1 MNPGNRLAAQAAAI
15 MLAAFDAYLARFA
28 EVTGRAKGRFETR
41 DWRGAQ
47 TDVAVRLAL
56 YPEHVN
62 AVLGDL
68 GRALGP
74 HVFDASVWAAA
85 RECYASL
92 VVGRDD
98 CGVAETFFNSV
109 TRRIFTTVGVDPR
122 IEFLASSLGTGDSTV
137 EPCPEPRPIFRTI
150 TAPHVDEALV
160 RELLGAFSWGVPY
173 RNLGEAAVRVAAAMR
188 AGLAELGAEWV
199 TAHGVAVELLDSV
212 FYRNKGAYLVGRLR
226 RGEGSIS
233 ADAVGEQSTEVV
245 ALVLALL
252 NTERGI
258 VVDAVLMSADEAS
271 VVFGF
276 SWTYFRAATNRPR
289 AVVEFLHSIMPHK
302 RVDELYT
309 SIGHNKHGKTELY
322 RGLVRHL
329 AESDACFER
338 AEGDEGLVMSVFA
351 LPSFNVVFKII
362 KDTFGQPKTTT
373 RRAVMDKYRLVFSR
387 DRVGRLAD
395 AQDFEHLAFPAS
407 RFPEP
412 LLAHLLE
419 TAGESVR
426 VEGDQVVLVHCYTER
441 RVTPLNL
448 FLKRAA
454 AGAAREA
461 IVEYG
466 NAIKDLAGA
475 NIFTGDMLP
484 KNFGVSRHGRVIFY
498 DYDELTLLTEC
509 NFRRLPR
516 ASDLDEEMAAEP
528 WFYVGEHDVFP
539 EEWAAFLVPPGELRD
554 VFLAAHADLLGIDFW
569 REMQERQRAGEM
581 PDVFPYRPERRL
593 AWD

>member
-1 MNPGNRLAAQAAAI
+1 MDRGNRLATQAAAT

-28 EVTGRAKGRFETR
+28 EVTGRAKERFEAR

-47 TDVAVRLAL
+47 ADVAERLAL
-56 YPEHVN
+56 YTEHVK
-62 AVLGDL
+62 AALDDLPRVLGP
-68 GRALGP
+68 RAT
-74 HVFDASVWAAA
+74 DAPLWAAA
-85 RECYASL
+85 RECFASL
-92 VVGRDD
+92 AVGRDD

-109 TRRIFTTVGVDPR
+109 TRRIFATVGVDPR
-122 IEFLASSLGTGDSTV
+122 TEFLASSQSPTHSTIR
-137 EPCPEPRPIFRTI
+137 PSPESRPIFRTI
-150 TAPHVDEALV
+150 TAPHVDEPLV
-160 RELLGAFSWGVPY
+160 RELFGAFSWGVPY
-173 RNLGEAAVRVAAAMR
+173 RNLDEAVVRVAAAMR
-188 AGLAELGAEWV
+188 AGLAEQGAEWV
-199 TAHGVAVELLDSV
+199 AAHGVTVELLDSV
-212 FYRNKGAYLVGRLR
+212 FYRNKGAYLVGRVR
-226 RGEGSIS
+226 GGEGSVS
-233 ADAVGEQSTEVV
+233 PEVV
-245 ALVLALL
+245 PLVVALL

-258 VVDAVLMSADEAS
+258 VVDAVLLSADEAS

-276 SWTYFRAATNRPR
+276 SWTYFRVATSRPR
-289 AVVEFLHSIMPHK
+289 AVVEFLHSIMPLK

-309 SIGHNKHGKTELY
+309 AIGHNKHGKTELY
-322 RGLVRHL
+322 RGLVRHM
-329 AESDACFER
+329 AETDACFER

-373 RRAVMDKYRLVFSR
+373 RRAVMGKYRLVFLR

-395 AQDFEHLAFPAS
+395 AQLFEHLAFPAN

-448 FLKRAA
+448 FLKRAEPA
-454 AGAAREA
+454 EARDA
-461 IVEYG
+461 VVEYG
-466 NAIKDLAGA
+466 NAIKDLAAA

-516 ASDLDEEMAAEP
+516 ASNLDDEMAAEP
-528 WFYVGEHDVFP
+528 WFYVGEHDIFP

-554 VFLAAHADLLGIDFW
+554 VFLTSHADLLGIDFW
-569 REMQERQRAGEM
+569 CEMQERQRAGEI

>member
-1 MNPGNRLAAQAAAI
+1 MESGNRLATQAAAT
-15 MLAAFDAYLARFA
+15 MLAAFDDYLARFA
-28 EVTGRAKGRFETR
+28 EVTGRAQERFEGR
-41 DWRGAQ
+41 DWRGTQA
-47 TDVAVRLAL
+47 DVTERLAM
-56 YPEHVN
+56 YTVHVK
-62 AVLGDL
+62 AALDELPRV
-68 GRALGP
+68 LGP
-74 HVFDASVWAAA
+74 HVSDATVWTAA

-92 VVGRDD
+92 VAGRDD

-109 TRRIFTTVGVDPR
+109 TRRIFGTVGVDLR
-122 IEFLASSLGTGDSTV
+122 TEFLASTATHPSASPTAAG
-137 EPCPEPRPIFRTI
+137 PPIFRTI
-150 TAPHVDEALV
+150 SAPRVDDSLV

-173 RNLGEAAVRVAAAMR
+173 RNLGEAVARVAAAMR
-188 AGLAELGAEWV
+188 QGLAEQGAEWATARGV
-199 TAHGVAVELLDSV
+199 TVEMLDSV
-212 FYRNKGAYLVGRLR
+212 FYRNKGAYLVGRVR
-226 RGEGSIS
+226 RGDSSPG
-233 ADAVGEQSTEVV
+233 ADAVGERSTEVV
-245 ALVLALL
+245 PLVLALL

-258 VVDAVLMSADEAS
+258 VVDAVLLSADEAS
-271 VVFGF
+271 IVFGF
-276 SWTYFRAATNRPR
+276 SWTYFRVATNRPR

-322 RGLVRHL
+322 RGLVRHM
-329 AESDACFER
+329 AETDACFEI

-373 RRAVMDKYRLVFSR
+373 RRAVMDKYRLVFLR

-395 AQDFEHLAFPAS
+395 AQVFEHLAFPVS
-407 RFPEP
+407 RFPE
-412 LLAHLLE
+412 LLLTHLLN
-419 TAGESVR
+419 TAAESVR
-426 VEGDQVVLVHCYTER
+426 VEGDQLVLMHCYTER

-448 FLKRAA
+448 FLKRAD

-461 IVEYG
+461 VVEYG
-466 NAIKDLAGA
+466 NAIKDLAAA

-516 ASDLDEEMAAEP
+516 ASALDEEIAAEP

-539 EEWAAFLVPPGELRD
+539 EEWPAFLVPPGELRD
-554 VFLAAHADLLGIDFW
+554 AFLAAHADLLRIDFW
-569 REMQERQRAGEM
+569 REMQERQRAGEI

>member
-1 MNPGNRLAAQAAAI
+1 MDRGNRLATQAAAT
-15 MLAAFDAYLARFA
+15 MLAAFDVYLAQFA
-28 EVTGRAKGRFETR
+28 EVTGRAKERFEAR

-47 TDVAVRLAL
+47 ADVTERLAM
-56 YPEHVN
+56 YTAHVK
-62 AVLGDL
+62 AALGDL
-68 GRALGP
+68 PHVLGP
-74 HVFDASVWAAA
+74 HASDASVWTAA
-85 RECYASL
+85 RECFASL
-92 VVGRDD
+92 VAGRDD

-109 TRRIFTTVGVDPR
+109 TRRIFATVGVDPR
-122 IEFLASSLGTGDSTV
+122 TEFLASSLGTHNSTV
-137 EPCPEPRPIFRTI
+137 RQSPESRPIFRTI
-150 TAPHVDEALV
+150 TTPRVDEALV
-160 RELLGAFSWGVPY
+160 RELLGAFSWDVPY
-173 RNLGEAAVRVAAAMR
+173 RNLDEATVRVAAAMR
-188 AGLAELGAEWV
+188 AGLAEQSAEWV
-199 TAHGVAVELLDSV
+199 TEHGVTVELLDSV
-212 FYRNKGAYLVGRLR
+212 FFRNKGAYLVGRVRL
-226 RGEGSIS
+226 GEG
-233 ADAVGEQSTEVV
+233 TEVV
-245 ALVLALL
+245 PLVLALL

-258 VVDAVLMSADEAS
+258 VVDAVLLSADEAS

-276 SWTYFRAATNRPR
+276 SWTYFRAASDRPR
-289 AVVEFLHSIMPHK
+289 AVVEFLHSIMPLK

-309 SIGHNKHGKTELY
+309 AIGHNKHGKTELY
-322 RGLVRHL
+322 RGLVRHM

-373 RRAVMDKYRLVFSR
+373 RRAVMDKYRLVFLR

-395 AQDFEHLAFPAS
+395 AQVFEHLAFPAS

-426 VEGDQVVLVHCYTER
+426 VEGDEVVLVHCYTER

-448 FLKRAA
+448 FLKRAV
-454 AGAAREA
+454 AGAARDA

-466 NAIKDLAGA
+466 NAIKELAGA

-509 NFRRLPR
+509 NFRRLPS
-516 ASDLDEEMAAEP
+516 ASNLDEEMAAEP

-554 VFLAAHADLLGIDFW
+554 VFLSSHADLLDIDFW
-569 REMQERQRAGEM
+569 HEMQERQRAGEM

-593 AWD
+593 AWGA

>member
-1 MNPGNRLAAQAAAI
+1 MAPGNRLASKAAAT
-15 MLAAFDAYLARFA
+15 MLAEFDAYLARFA
-28 EVTGRAKGRFETR
+28 EVTGRAKARFEAR

-47 TDVAVRLAL
+47 ADVAERLAL
-56 YPEHVN
+56 YTEHVK
-62 AVLGDL
+62 AALGDL
-68 GRALGP
+68 PRVLGR
-74 HVFDASVWAAA
+74 HVSDSSVWTAA
-85 RECYASL
+85 RECYAL
-92 VVGRDD
+92 LIVGRDD

-109 TRRIFTTVGVDPR
+109 TRRILTTVGADPMT
-122 IEFLASSLGTGDSTV
+122 EFLAPSLGTGRSTV
-137 EPCPEPRPIFRTI
+137 RQSSESRPIFRTI
-150 TAPHVDEALV
+150 AARHVNEALV
-160 RELLGAFSWGVPY
+160 RELLGSFSWGVPY
-173 RNLGEAAVRVAAAMR
+173 RNLDDAVVRIAAAVR
-188 AGLAELGAEWV
+188 AGLAEQGAEWV
-199 TAHGVAVELLDSV
+199 TAHGVTVELLDSV
-212 FYRNKGAYLVGRLR
+212 FYRNKGAYLVGRVR
-226 RGEGSIS
+226 H
-233 ADAVGEQSTEVV
+233 GEQSTEVV
-245 ALVLALL
+245 PLVLALL

-258 VVDAVLMSADEAS
+258 VVDAVLLSADEAS

-276 SWTYFRAATNRPR
+276 SWTYFRAATDRPR

-322 RGLVRHL
+322 RGLVRHM
-329 AESDACFER
+329 AESDASFER

-373 RRAVMDKYRLVFSR
+373 RRAVMDKYRLVFLR

-395 AQDFEHLAFPAS
+395 AQVFEHLAFPAS

-426 VEGDQVVLVHCYTER
+426 VEGDEVVLVHCYTER

-448 FLKRAA
+448 FLKRAD
-454 AGAAREA
+454 AGAARDA
-461 IVEYG
+461 VVEYG
-466 NAIKDLAGA
+466 NAIKDLAAA

-509 NFRRLPR
+509 NFRQLPR
-516 ASDLDEEMAAEP
+516 ASSLDEEMAAEP

-539 EEWAAFLVPPGELRD
+539 EEWAAFLVPPGKLRD
-554 VFLAAHADLLGIDFW
+554 VFLTSHADLLGIDFW
-569 REMQERQRAGEM
+569 REMQERQLAGEI

>member
-1 MNPGNRLAAQAAAI
+1 
-15 MLAAFDAYLARFA
+15 
-28 EVTGRAKGRFETR
+28 VT
-41 DWRGAQ
+41 
-47 TDVAVRLAL
+47 
-56 YPEHVN
+56 
-62 AVLGDL
+62 
-68 GRALGP
+68 
-74 HVFDASVWAAA
+74 
-85 RECYASL
+85 
-92 VVGRDD
+92 
-98 CGVAETFFNSV
+98 
-109 TRRIFTTVGVDPR
+109 
-122 IEFLASSLGTGDSTV
+122 
-137 EPCPEPRPIFRTI
+137 
-150 TAPHVDEALV
+150 
-160 RELLGAFSWGVPY
+160 
-173 RNLGEAAVRVAAAMR
+173 
-188 AGLAELGAEWV
+188 
-199 TAHGVAVELLDSV
+199 VELLDSV
-212 FYRNKGAYLVGRLR
+212 FYRNKGAYLVGRMR
-226 RGEGSIS
+226 RGDGPVEG
-233 ADAVGEQSTEVV
+233 EVV
-245 ALVLALL
+245 PLVIALL

-258 VVDAVLMSADEAS
+258 VVDAVLLSADEAS

-276 SWTYFRAATNRPR
+276 SWTYFRVATSRPR

-322 RGLVRHL
+322 RGLVRHMTQT
-329 AESDACFER
+329 DACFER

-373 RRAVMDKYRLVFSR
+373 RRAVMDKYRLVFLR

-395 AQDFEHLAFPAS
+395 AQVFEHLAFPVN
-407 RFPEP
+407 RFPER

-448 FLKRAA
+448 FLKRADPV
-454 AGAAREA
+454 AARDA

-466 NAIKDLAGA
+466 NAIKDLAAA

-509 NFRRLPR
+509 NFRRLPH
-516 ASDLDEEMAAEP
+516 ASDLHEEMAAEP

-554 VFLAAHADLLGIDFW
+554 VFLSSHADLLGIDFW
-569 REMQERQRAGEM
+569 REMQERQRAGEI

>member
-1 MNPGNRLAAQAAAI
+1 
-15 MLAAFDAYLARFA
+15 MLAEFDAYLARFA
-28 EVTGRAKGRFETR
+28 EVTGRAKERFEMR

-47 TDVAVRLAL
+47 ADVAVRLAL
-56 YPEHVN
+56 YTEHVK
-62 AVLGDL
+62 AALGDL
-68 GRALGP
+68 PRVLGP
-74 HVFDASVWAAA
+74 HASDASVWTAA
-85 RECYASL
+85 RECFASL
-92 VVGRDD
+92 VAGRDD

-109 TRRIFTTVGVDPR
+109 TRRIFATVGVDPR
-122 IEFLASSLGTGDSTV
+122 TEFLPSSQGTTHSTV
-137 EPCPEPRPIFRTI
+137 RPSPESRPIFRTI
-150 TAPHVDEALV
+150 AAPHVDEALV
-160 RELLGAFSWGVPY
+160 RELLGTFSWGVPY
-173 RNLGEAAVRVAAAMR
+173 RNLDEAVVRVAAAMR
-188 AGLAELGAEWV
+188 AGLAELGGEWLTARGV
-199 TAHGVAVELLDSV
+199 TVELLDSV
-212 FYRNKGAYLVGRLR
+212 FYRNKGAYLVGRVR
-226 RGEGSIS
+226 H
-233 ADAVGEQSTEVV
+233 GEQSTEAVP
-245 ALVLALL
+245 LVLALL

-258 VVDAVLMSADEAS
+258 VVDAALLSADEAS
-271 VVFGF
+271 IVFGF
-276 SWTYFRAATNRPR
+276 SWTYFRAATSRPR
-289 AVVEFLHSIMPHK
+289 AVVEFLQSIMPHK
-302 RVDELYT
+302 RLDELYT

-322 RGLVRHL
+322 RGLVRHM

-373 RRAVMDKYRLVFSR
+373 RRAVMGKYRLVFLR

-395 AQDFEHLAFPAS
+395 AQVFEHLAFPAS

-426 VEGDQVVLVHCYTER
+426 VEGDRVVLVHCYTER

-448 FLKRAA
+448 FLRRAE
-454 AGAAREA
+454 AGAARDA

-554 VFLAAHADLLGIDFW
+554 VFLTSHADLLDIDFW